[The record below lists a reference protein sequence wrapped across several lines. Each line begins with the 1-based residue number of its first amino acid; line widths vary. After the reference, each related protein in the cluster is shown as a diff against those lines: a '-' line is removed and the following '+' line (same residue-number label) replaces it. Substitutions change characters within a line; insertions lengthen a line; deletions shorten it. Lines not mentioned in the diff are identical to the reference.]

1 MSKINVDACATTDI
15 VQRWEDLNF
24 PRAESY
30 VKKLQRRIATAYR
43 KNEFDKMS
51 FLQNTLIHSF
61 FAKALAVKVVTS
73 NRGRN
78 TPGVDG
84 VLWVSPKEKY
94 DAIHQLRRRGYKP
107 LPLKRRYIPK
117 AGGKVR
123 PLSMPTMKDRA
134 MQTLYKFALEPIGW
148 ITADH
153 DSFAYLPGRDA
164 RKAVKRY
171 GELLSDPKARWVM
184 KADIKSCFDSIS
196 HEWIMEHIPMDKGI
210 LRKFLECGYVERSM
224 CYPTER
230 GVPQGGCISSI
241 ICNMTLDGME
251 QLLEERFGP
260 AVRAVR
266 YADDIV
272 IVAQGRKILVQAVT
286 PVVEDFLSERGLSL
300 SQEKTGYYPVCKEIH
315 FLGYT
320 TYKAG
325 GEFVVKPSRRS
336 MDSLLERIVRIFS
349 QTQVSLEVKRNQL
362 NQRVRGWIN
371 YFVGIIPIQ
380 SLLDTEFEVVALIQR
395 LTGENQLAVE
405 TGKIFSQYEKFY
417 Y

>member
-1 MSKINVDACATTDI
+1 MNTCATTDT
-15 VQRWEDLNF
+15 VQHWENIDF
-24 PRAESY
+24 PKAARQ
-30 VKKLQRRIATAYR
+30 VKKLQERIATAYY
-43 KNEFDKMS
+43 NDEFGKVTS
-51 FLQNTLIHSF
+51 LQNTLIHSF
-61 FAKALAVKVVTS
+61 MAKALAVRVVTS

-84 VLWVSPKEKY
+84 VLWVSSEEKY

-107 LPLKRRYIPK
+107 LPLKRLYILK

-123 PLSMPTMKDRA
+123 PLSIPTMKDRA

-148 ITADH
+148 IAADP

-196 HEWIMEHIPMDKGI
+196 HEWIMEHIPMDKVV
-210 LRKFLECGYVERSM
+210 LRKFLECGYMERSM

-251 QLLEERFGP
+251 PLLEERFGS
-260 AVRAVR
+260 AVRLVR

-300 SQEKTGYYPVCKEIH
+300 SQEKTGYYPVHEEVR

-325 GEFVVKPSRRS
+325 GEFITEPSRRS
-336 MDSLLERIVRIFS
+336 MDSLYEKIMFIFS
-349 QTQVSLEVKRNQL
+349 QAQISLEMKRNQL
-362 NQRVRGWIN
+362 NQRVRGWLS
-371 YFVGIIPIQ
+371 YFAGIIPIQ
-380 SLLDTEFEVVALIQR
+380 SLLDAEFEVVALVQR